1 MSSADDAIY
10 AFPVK
15 AAADGVTLKAD
26 AETWRIH
33 GENKTH
39 LVPRPFS
46 WLQGRSC
53 TLGYCTG
60 VPFPRRRSA
69 PSS

>member
-33 GENKTH
+33 GETI
-39 LVPRPFS
+39 
-46 WLQGRSC
+46 
-53 TLGYCTG
+53 T
-60 VPFPRRRSA
+60 
-69 PSS
+69 